1 MYAKSLTAIAALLLS
16 QPLLA
21 SGLTVDNA
29 SLEFGTGAKVQ
40 LLRAGVQSNW
50 ESQWFST
57 NGRHLGA
64 FWDLSLAQWRGNA
77 YRNVHGQHQNIT
89 VIGLTPTFRYQA
101 DERKGW
107 YAEIGIGYHLLSE
120 LYNNDDNR
128 LSTAFEFGDHLG
140 AGYVFANGWEAG
152 VKLQHF
158 SNGGIKHPNS
168 GVNFAVIKLSK
179 PF

>member
-1 MYAKSLTAIAALLLS
+1 MYAQSLAAIAALLLS

-21 SGLTVDNA
+21 SDLAAHSA
-29 SLEFGTGAKVQ
+29 SLEFGTGAKVKM
-40 LLRAGVQSNW
+40 LRLGVQSNW
-50 ESQWFST
+50 EKRWFAS

-64 FWDLSLAQWRGNA
+64 YWDLSLAQWRGNA
-77 YRNVHGQHQNIT
+77 YRNVPGQHQN
-89 VIGLTPTFRYQA
+89 VYDIGLTPTFRYQA

-107 YAEIGIGYHLLSE
+107 YAELGIGYHLLSE

-128 LSTAFEFGDHLG
+128 LSTAFQFGDHLG

-158 SNGGIKHPNS
+158 SNGGIKRPNS
-168 GVNFAVIKLSK
+168 GVNFAIFKLSK